1 MISVTGSVRMSS
13 PRHAP
18 PRKPAMK
25 HHLLTLFV
33 ATAVTAAM
41 TGQARRAHAEGCPDD
56 SAEQGEKKQGK
67 FHIEYINGKPVT
79 VIDTV
84 VSVCGKVPRPS
95 VVYVLTAKSIG
106 YEWESL
112 KQDFMPLILASVK
125 KAPF

>member
-1 MISVTGSVRMSS
+1 MLEPMRVLAVLALVLGLATPALAQS
-13 PRHAP
+13 PESCQDD
-18 PRKPAMK
+18 
-25 HHLLTLFV
+25 
-33 ATAVTAAM
+33 AA
-41 TGQARRAHAEGCPDD
+41 
-56 SAEQGEKKQGK
+56 SGEKKQGK

-84 VSVCGKVPRPS
+84 VQVCGKVPRPS
-95 VVYVLTAKSIG
+95 VVYVLTAKDIG

>member
-1 MISVTGSVRMSS
+1 MKRLALLLFAAAAIVGGVTSG
-13 PRHAP
+13 
-18 PRKPAMK
+18 
-25 HHLLTLFV
+25 
-33 ATAVTAAM
+33 TA
-41 TGQARRAHAEGCPDD
+41 RAEGCPDD

-79 VIDTV
+79 VIDTI

-95 VVYVLTAKSIG
+95 VVYVLTAKAID

-112 KQDFMPLILASVK
+112 KQDFMPLILATVK

>member
-1 MISVTGSVRMSS
+1 MTPKTLVLAMSAS
-13 PRHAP
+13 LALLAGAP
-18 PRKPAMK
+18 D
-25 HHLLTLFV
+25 
-33 ATAVTAAM
+33 
-41 TGQARRAHAEGCPDD
+41 ARAEGCPDD
-56 SAEQGEKKQGK
+56 AEEAGEKKQGK

-95 VVYVLTAKSIG
+95 VVYVLTAKDIE

-112 KQDFMPLILASVK
+112 KQDFMPLIRTTVK